1 MYASVAGSLQPQAT
15 AEQALCKFNHTQD
28 TEVPTEI
35 HKSTGTGYSVKH
47 TRTLDF
53 LPPSPC

>member
-1 MYASVAGSLQPQAT
+1 MYASVARSIQPQAT
-15 AEQALCKFNHTQD
+15 AEQALCKFNHTQDD

-47 TRTLDF
+47 THTL
-53 LPPSPC
+53 